1 MQQVTRRRNERR
13 ERARNE
19 KQNLVNDFRKRRGQ
33 ENILRNCLAKVRPPA
48 MISPSDK
55 DFAKLTERSEELKKL
70 MEVAPTGDRLK
81 TLETL
86 RDVIANAIDGTTS
99 ARDIAALSRQM
110 TEVLTEIDEIK
121 SHSKV
126 TEMDSIES
134 IKSRFKVAK

>member
-1 MQQVTRRRNERR
+1 
-13 ERARNE
+13 
-19 KQNLVNDFRKRRGQ
+19 
-33 ENILRNCLAKVRPPA
+33 

-99 ARDIAALSRQM
+99 AIDIAALSRQM

>member
-1 MQQVTRRRNERR
+1 MSR
-13 ERARNE
+13 
-19 KQNLVNDFRKRRGQ
+19 KNLVNRKPGGQ
-33 ENILRNCLAKVRPPA
+33 GNIFQTARPKLPPPA
-48 MISPSDK
+48 VISPSDK